1 MAGAFRNGV
10 LLQAA
15 GILLAALLWAP
26 QPAPADPGLGAV
38 DWVEAPAVAIII
50 DDLGRS
56 REEGL
61 RVAALPGPVACA
73 FLPHAPHTRELAKRV
88 HATNKEVV
96 LHLPMASVDHRPLD
110 AGGLTLDMTQD
121 ELIRTLQE
129 DLAAVPHVSGINN
142 HMGSL
147 LTRHPGHM
155 MWLMHELRRH
165 ERLFFVD
172 SRTTVA
178 TVARQMA
185 QETGVPAVERD
196 VFLDSDPEPEAIRAQ
211 FDRLLKLARKQGFA
225 LGIGHPYGSTLD
237 LLESALYRLEEEG
250 VRLVAVSELIEL
262 QKRREAPWRV
272 SWFR

>member
-1 MAGAFRNGV
+1 MAGAFQKKF
-10 LLQAA
+10 LLRAA

-26 QPAPADPGLGAV
+26 QPAPADPGLGPV
-38 DWVEAPAVAIII
+38 DWAEAPAVAIII

-73 FLPHAPHTRELAKRV
+73 FLPHAPYTRELARRV

-96 LHLPMASVDHRPLD
+96 LHLPMHSVDHRPLD

-196 VFLDSDPEPEAIRAQ
+196 VFLDSDPEPEAIRVQ
-211 FDRLLKLARKQGFA
+211 FDRLLTLARKQGFA
-225 LGIGHPYGSTLD
+225 LGIGHPYASTLD
-237 LLESALYRLEEEG
+237 VLESALYRLEEEG

-272 SWFR
+272 SWSR